1 MADVGM
7 AETAPHLRPRP
18 ASTRPTRINHGGR
31 QWPMYYEP
39 AGWRLRSKAKGRHAD
54 FRTGTHN
61 LKEATKRAREF
72 LDRRADDPIHS
83 RKGGG
88 TLAALAQ
95 VYMET
100 PKRTKKE
107 CAENNISRL
116 RVICKTIGRDFDTV
130 TCREIEPEFWQRY
143 QRTMMEKAGRKFDL
157 VTRYRENISIN
168 AAVRSAR
175 CLFLRTLLPAY
186 RRAGLDVR
194 ADAGQASTLPVPY
207 LPPSAVD
214 DAAVV
219 DAWASLDETDH
230 LWLVIGLARFA
241 GLRCAEISALRG
253 SWIEEQAGVVSIAL
267 RDRPEE
273 SWWTKTGRPY
283 RAQVIEPRLAEWL
296 RTAARNPDELVVP
309 DPGDG
314 SISRRC
320 WFSYVPQR
328 WLRDVAG
335 VRAGKPLHRLRGL
348 YADHVAQL
356 TADAVAARLAGVEAA
371 RANLGHTTS
380 AVTEAHYLTPH

>member
-1 MADVGM
+1 
-7 AETAPHLRPRP
+7 
-18 ASTRPTRINHGGR
+18 
-31 QWPMYYEP
+31 MYYER
-39 AGWRLRSKAKGRHAD
+39 AGWRLRSKAKGRRAD

-88 TLAALAQ
+88 TLAALAE

-116 RVICKTIGRDFDTV
+116 RVICKMIGRDFDTV
-130 TCREIEPEFWQRY
+130 TCREIGPEFWQRY
-143 QRTMMEKAGRKFDL
+143 QRTMMESAGRKFDL
-157 VTRYRENISIN
+157 VTRYRENIAIN

-175 CLFLRTLLPAY
+175 CLFLKALLPAY

-194 ADAGQASTLPVPY
+194 PDAGQASTLPVPY
-207 LPPSAVD
+207 LPPSEVD
-214 DAAVV
+214 DAAVIE
-219 DAWASLDETDH
+219 AWGRLAAIDIR

-241 GLRCAEISALRG
+241 GLRREEISALRG
-253 SWIEEQAGVVSIAL
+253 GWIEDAGGVVSVAL

-273 SWWTKTGRPY
+273 SWWTKTGKPY

-296 RTAARNPDELVVP
+296 RGVAGKRDALVVP
-309 DPGDG
+309 EDK
-314 SISRRC
+314 SIVRRC
-320 WFSYVPQR
+320 WFGYAPQR

-335 VRAGKPLHRLRGL
+335 VKAGKPLHRLRGL
-348 YADHVAQL
+348 YADHVARI

-380 AVTEAHYLTPH
+380 AVTEAHYLTPQK